1 MSLQALTE
9 LSKIKTIS
17 EEGMALLQAARK
29 RHAEYD
35 AKIEKQV
42 QNKHVGHELLMKT
55 CSI

>member
-1 MSLQALTE
+1 MSLQALTD
-9 LSKIKTIS
+9 LSKVKKLS
-17 EEGMALLQAARK
+17 KEGMLLLQAARK

-35 AKIEKQV
+35 EKIERQV